1 MKTNLQ
7 TMRKRAGFT
16 SAEKFAVSIGM
27 NVATYTDYEQGRRGF
42 TLERAW
48 EFADALH
55 CTLDELAGREWP
67 RPAFDDPRQEEIN
80 QAYEACDEQA
90 RAFILDGAQNA
101 LVASQGRKDAAP
113 PVSETGIGVA

>member
-7 TMRKRAGFT
+7 AMRKRAGFN
-16 SAEKFAVSIGM
+16 SAKDFAIFLDM

-42 TLERAW
+42 TLDRAW

-67 RPAFDDPRQEEIN
+67 RPVFDDPRQEQIN
-80 QAYEACDEQA
+80 QLYESSDEPA
-90 RAFILDGAQNA
+90 RASILDGAQNA
-101 LVASQGRKDAAP
+101 HAASQGRKDAAP
-113 PVSETGIGVA
+113 PAPETGIGVA